1 MKLISAILLVFIV
14 LSCENANNKK
24 LLQTKK
30 IVTDNVDNKET
41 EGKQLDYT
49 FDAMAYIVEY
59 KETSQNCY
67 LDSAFLCYE
76 KVSNESPRDVLP
88 IIYCG
93 MIKEKLG
100 KKRDAIFYYQQAMQQ
115 AKKNSSEPKIMM
127 QLEFGKDNSRE
138 IAELYNVSERE
149 ITDYI
154 NEQQKFYLIYVKI
167 LLQENT
173 KEELTQFKQI
183 ALKSENPSFKQLK
196 DVNSNIDLLKQL
208 EGE

>member
-1 MKLISAILLVFIV
+1 MKLIITILLVLIV

-30 IVTDNVDNKET
+30 NVTDNVDNKVA
-41 EGKQLDYT
+41 EGNQLDNI
-49 FDAMAYIVEY
+49 FDAMAYLAEY

-100 KKRDAIFYYQQAMQQ
+100 KKKDAIIYYQQAMQQ

-138 IAELYNVSERE
+138 IAELYNVSEHE

-154 NEQQKFYLIYVKI
+154 NEQQKFYLIYAKI

-173 KEELTQFKQI
+173 KEELNQFKSI
-183 ALKSENPSFKQLK
+183 AYKSENPSFKQLK
-196 DVNSNIDLLKQL
+196 DVKSNRDLLKQL

>member
-1 MKLISAILLVFIV
+1 MKLIITILLLLIV

-24 LLQTKK
+24 LLQMKK
-30 IVTDNVDNKET
+30 NVTDNVDNKVA
-41 EGKQLDYT
+41 EGNQLNNAI
-49 FDAMAYIVEY
+49 DAMVYIVEY

-76 KVSNESPRDVLP
+76 KVSNESPSDVLP

-100 KKRDAIFYYQQAMQQ
+100 EKKDAIIYYQQAKQQ

-138 IAELYNVSERE
+138 IAELYNVSEHE

-154 NEQQKFYLIYVKI
+154 NEQQKFYLIYAKI

-173 KEELTQFKQI
+173 KEELNQFKRI
-183 ALKSENPSFKQLK
+183 ASKSENPSFKQLK

>member
-93 MIKEKLG
+93 MIKEKLD

>member
-1 MKLISAILLVFIV
+1 MKLIFAILLVLIV
-14 LSCENANNKK
+14 LSCENPNTKK
-24 LLQTKK
+24 SLQTKK
-30 IVTDNVDNKET
+30 IVTDNVDNKVA
-41 EGKQLDYT
+41 EGNQLDNTY
-49 FDAMAYIVEY
+49 DAMAYIVEY
-59 KETSQNCY
+59 KETSKNCY

-100 KKRDAIFYYQQAMQQ
+100 NKKDAIIYYQQAMQQ

-138 IAELYNVSERE
+138 IAKLFNVPEKE

-154 NEQQKFYLIYVKI
+154 NEQQKFYLYYSKI

-173 KEELTQFKQI
+173 REDLQQFKRI
-183 ALKSENPSFKQLK
+183 ASKSENPALKQLK
-196 DVNSNIDLLKQL
+196 DVNVREDLLKQL
-208 EGE
+208 ESE